1 MNEVYL
7 CLWTQSTGL
16 QSFVECEF
24 VLCDVLSNVLL
35 HVFKQAE
42 AYRHALSAYQSI
54 SITRSCARA
63 GHAGRAER
71 RCELAGLRILFPVDR
86 FLFFPLVNLDLI
98 E

>member
-1 MNEVYL
+1 MNWL
-7 CLWTQSTGL
+7 TQKNVL
-16 QSFVECEF
+16 LIIVAIIVVNVECEF
-24 VLCDVLSNVLL
+24 VLCDVLLY
-35 HVFKQAE
+35 VFKQAE
-42 AYRHALSAYQSI
+42 AYRHALSSYQSI
-54 SITRSCARA
+54 IITRSCARA